1 MPRTTSHSMWTENGR
16 NQPNLMTLIP
26 FALCGFLCGMLPAAN
41 IPSTFFPLDYRFE
54 EEADMSYLLK
64 PNEAAKRKL
73 LQLPY
78 NRSLNLTLPRAEF
91 FVRRR
96 YISSPMLI
104 DSEVSL
110 TISKNGSPTSVH
122 NGRRRL
128 APNR

>member
-91 FVRRR
+91 LVRRE
-96 YISSPMLI
+96 YSQGSMLI
-104 DSEVSL
+104 VKQVLGDNT
-110 TISKNGSPTSVH
+110 TIVTQTAVH
-122 NGRRRL
+122 NGQRR
-128 APNR
+128 